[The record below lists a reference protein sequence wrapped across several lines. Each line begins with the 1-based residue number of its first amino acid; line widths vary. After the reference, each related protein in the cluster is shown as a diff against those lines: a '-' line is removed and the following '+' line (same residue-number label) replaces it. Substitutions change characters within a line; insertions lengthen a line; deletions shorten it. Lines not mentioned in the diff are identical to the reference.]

1 MMTEI
6 FTIFTFIL
14 LLLSIFLYCT
24 KKYLLSIVLSAFAVA
39 LMFEYDFPW
48 LMIFVGI
55 VFWFYAGVML
65 IERLK
70 VRR

>member
-1 MMTEI
+1 MTEI

-14 LLLSIFLYCT
+14 LLLSIFLYCA

-39 LMFEYDFPW
+39 LMFEYGFPW
-48 LMIFVGI
+48 LLVCVGV

-65 IERLK
+65 I
-70 VRR
+70 VRSRVKE